1 MSEVIENTPAIVLAS
16 RWSRFWAFVIDG
28 LIYAAA
34 MIPVVLYTDLFD
46 RAVSNGVIE
55 LHEQIMM
62 FVYGW
67 VISLLCN
74 GYLLQK
80 KGQTIGKNVMEIAI
94 VDMDG
99 KQLGLFNIMIKRIL
113 PMNIFV
119 YIPVIGQYISILNY
133 LFVFRKNRRCLH
145 DLIAGTQVINV
156 SVPRNLDFS
165 TIE

>member
-1 MSEVIENTPAIVLAS
+1 MSEVIENTHTVVLAS

-34 MIPVVLYTDLFD
+34 MIPVALYTNLFD
-46 RAVSNGVIE
+46 RAVSNGFVE

-62 FVYGW
+62 FIYGW
-67 VISLLCN
+67 VVFLLCH

-99 KQLGLFNIMIKRIL
+99 RQIGLFNIVFKRIL
-113 PMNIFV
+113 PISIFV
-119 YIPVIGQYISILNY
+119 YIPVIGQFISILNY

-145 DLIAGTQVINV
+145 DLIAGTQVV
-156 SVPRNLDFS
+156 SVAVPRNLDFS

>member
-1 MSEVIENTPAIVLAS
+1 
-16 RWSRFWAFVIDG
+16 
-28 LIYAAA
+28 
-34 MIPVVLYTDLFD
+34 
-46 RAVSNGVIE
+46 
-55 LHEQIMM
+55 
-62 FVYGW
+62 
-67 VISLLCN
+67 
-74 GYLLQK
+74 
-80 KGQTIGKNVMEIAI
+80 MEIAI

>member
-1 MSEVIENTPAIVLAS
+1 M
-16 RWSRFWAFVIDG
+16 
-28 LIYAAA
+28 
-34 MIPVVLYTDLFD
+34 
-46 RAVSNGVIE
+46 
-55 LHEQIMM
+55 
-62 FVYGW
+62 
-67 VISLLCN
+67 
-74 GYLLQK
+74 
-80 KGQTIGKNVMEIAI
+80 GKNVMEIAI